1 MRQSSAEPTTEDKSH
16 GALKSQKSQ
25 SIDDSKRKT
34 VVAQSLGDSAP
45 KRKTVMAQS
54 TSSLGTDKSEKS
66 DKSPPARRK
75 TMMSGELS
83 GKAQDGK
90 TEAETNAGKRDLKRA
105 SSRKR
110 VSSRD
115 TKSKAEM
122 EQISTST
129 AHSSGSSKSRSRAGT
144 MSDHESIQLEDPMRK
159 KDFADE
165 SLLRF
170 VASEA
175 KAKAGPGT
183 DIAKA
188 YEMLRDG
195 EDAEQRT
202 TAGLTPLTTA
212 AATGDKE
219 MVALLLERRAD
230 AGAVDSLGENELAL
244 HAAARRGHAA
254 VCVLLADPTREL
266 GKLDLPSTAGWTP
279 LHFAVRGG
287 HLGAVKAL
295 LRAKA
300 DAARQNFSHGGE
312 TALHVA
318 ARSQDTDVLEELL
331 DWSPDGAWNVLNSS
345 NESAL
350 HAAARGAS
358 RSCVSTLLRFKADPM
373 QQSLAGQTP
382 LDIAQEG
389 AEKRPATAAV
399 ASLISA
405 YMRPKPV
412 PLRSDARFD
421 R

>member
-1 MRQSSAEPTTEDKSH
+1 MSRRKTVRQSSTEPSTQDKSP

-25 SIDDSKRKT
+25 SIDDSSAKRKT
-34 VVAQSLGDSAP
+34 L
-45 KRKTVMAQS
+45 AQS

-66 DKSPPARRK
+66 ERDKSPPARRK
-75 TMMSGELS
+75 TLPARKTLKGEELS
-83 GKAQDGK
+83 GDT
-90 TEAETNAGKRDLKRA
+90 TEAETKDGGKSTKDLKRA

-110 VSSRD
+110 ISSRD

-122 EQISTST
+122 EKISTST
-129 AHSSGSSKSRSRAGT
+129 EHSSTSRSRTAT
-144 MSDHESIQLEDPMRK
+144 MSWDESTGIQVEDPMRR

-170 VASEA
+170 VASE
-175 KAKAGPGT
+175 AKAGPGT

-202 TAGLTPLTTA
+202 TAGMTPLTAA
-212 AATGDKE
+212 AATGNKE

-254 VCVLLADPTREL
+254 VCVLLADLTRES

-300 DAARQNFSHGGE
+300 DAARQNFAHGGE

-318 ARSQDTDVLEELL
+318 ARAQDTDVLEELL
-331 DWSPDGAWNVLNSS
+331 DWSPEGAWNVLNSS

-358 RSCVSTLLRFKADPM
+358 RSCVSTLLRFKADPTLR
-373 QQSLAGQTP
+373 SLAGQTP
-382 LDIAQEG
+382 LDIAQAG
-389 AEKRPATAAV
+389 AEKRPATAAL